1 MRVSLALQS
10 VRNAGPKGKNMGV
23 RRQGI
28 GLWAVVLFAWVG
40 AGHAQT
46 AVTPEDEYKKLIRV
60 SQDIQPLSENP
71 FGEQVSLYNGS
82 LSFVQTDVSLPGNG
96 PVLQV
101 SRSFRPV
108 DKKES
113 ATVDGGFADWD
124 LEIPRITTLA
134 ATQWLVAGSSP
145 RSRCSQ
151 FGLPP
156 TIAGQQGGADW
167 EPATWWSGYQLV
179 VPGEGS
185 QDLLRRA
192 AQNTLSPSMG
202 GSVFGIVTTHHWMIT
217 CGVATDDPV
226 GDPGGE
232 GFLAVTPDGTR
243 YWFTHLVYRWAAT
256 MERPMGTGP
265 LAWRAIG
272 VQPQIA
278 LEDRLIRR
286 QASMLVSR
294 IEDRF
299 GNSLTYSYNGAQL
312 TAITASDGRQ
322 VTLSYVSGTDRIG
335 TISVAPASGP
345 TRTWSYQYSTA
356 LTPLL
361 SQVTLPDGS
370 AWSYDLA
377 GLRNGETLLGEG
389 DCDNLG
395 ALSTNVPSGS
405 MVHPS
410 GLTGTFQITP
420 VVRGRSYVPRQCRKN
435 ADDSSYAHIPRA
447 YATLAIT
454 RKTFS
459 GAGLPTRSWNY
470 GYSPANA
477 SWLQDCTGGCTSTVW
492 TDVVD
497 PDGHATR
504 HTFSNRFD
512 ETEGQLQRVDRYSA
526 AIGTPVLRAEVD
538 QYAASDAGP
547 WPSVYGDNLQSRM
560 NAAVVGRQ
568 VPLNQRVIG
577 QDGDSYTWQAEAFN
591 AFAQV
596 TQTKQYNSI
605 AGQGLAQEQ
614 TAYRNDTALW
624 VLGLPLTVTHLA
636 TGEVESANTYDTSND
651 TLLTRARFGQT
662 LMSYTFNSAG
672 QLASFTDGNNH
683 TTTLGNYKRGIPQ
696 AIGYPD
702 GTSQAVAVDD
712 FGQIGAITDQAGHT
726 THYSYDPAGRITG
739 ISYPTGDEVAWLP
752 TTFTYDFVTS
762 AERGMA
768 ANHWRRT
775 TTTGNATAVTTFDA
789 MLRPVLSDSA
799 IGSVVQASTLSTYNA
814 NGQQVFSAYPSAMA
828 LTFALSPTV
837 DGSTTSYDALGH
849 VTQVAQD
856 SELGVLTR
864 RTAYLSGARQQ
875 VTDAK
880 GNLTTTSY
888 QVFDQPSYE
897 AVTQVQAPT
906 GITQTIARDGY
917 GNPLSITQS
926 GLYGTETNTV
936 IKTLIYD
943 SAHRLCRTTEPES
956 GSTVMDYDGAND
968 LAWSAAGLAI
978 TGSGC
983 GREQVAAAA
992 RTTRS
997 YDAMNRLLTLLPP
1010 AGTQSTSYTYDALG
1024 RPTTAVSGISRWSGT
1039 YNDRGMPT
1047 GESLQVTGQGRW
1059 SLGYAHDAYGHLN
1072 TLRYPNN
1079 ESVSYTPDALGR
1091 STQAGGYASSVTYF
1105 PDGKERSYTLGN
1117 GMTALRDENTRQLPS
1132 NLSYG
1137 PGASLRFSEDY
1148 HYDANGNL
1156 TSVVDLYNGQNDQ
1169 TLGYDALNR
1178 LIAASAPNA
1187 WGTQTYAYDALNNL
1201 RQNVNGGYTINMNLD
1216 ANNRLTSVT
1225 FGTTPFTTYQNDA
1238 RGNRSAMTY
1247 NGVTTPYSFDAK
1259 NQLLEVSGV
1268 ASYAYDAAGRRI
1280 MKTPAVGG
1288 AAAAIYSFY
1297 NQAGQLLYG
1306 CDAAT
1311 AQGTNYIHLNGK
1323 LIARHKGTITTYLL
1337 TDRLGSQHG
1346 LRDVVGVYRL
1356 AQAARRGH
1364 REQSRAQRT
1373 AGNRREAPV
1382 QPRAIHQGRPQHGPR
1397 AAVPAAGGGQCC
1409 LAVAQLARD
1418 RTLGRHDRFALA
1430 LGAHRAGGDDPR
1442 RLGQRCLRQ
1451 PFGQRLQGAE
1461 TDDRRQRRQRRHV
1474 VRQAAAQ
1481 PSHTVQRRSRLPA
1494 QRQHRLAGGAQ
1505 ARQQEVADLAAAAD
1519 DQHRHE
1525 YLTDRPADARPDR
1538 SRADGSVPACVHAP
1552 ATGRRRCG
1560 RRHRAVAGR
1569 DRPRHWP
1576 AGCPASPAP
1585 GRPAPARPGWPAC
1598 RRPGSAGRS
1607 RAPA

>member
-1 MRVSLALQS
+1 MKGKATSIDIAHLAGAWPPMTPWAIRAARVS
-10 VRNAGPKGKNMGV
+10 
-23 RRQGI
+23 
-28 GLWAVVLFAWVG
+28 
-40 AGHAQT
+40 
-46 AVTPEDEYKKLIRV
+46 
-60 SQDIQPLSENP
+60 
-71 FGEQVSLYNGS
+71 
-82 LSFVQTDVSLPGNG
+82 
-96 PVLQV
+96 
-101 SRSFRPV
+101 
-108 DKKES
+108 
-113 ATVDGGFADWD
+113 
-124 LEIPRITTLA
+124 
-134 ATQWLVAGSSP
+134 
-145 RSRCSQ
+145 C
-151 FGLPP
+151 
-156 TIAGQQGGADW
+156 
-167 EPATWWSGYQLV
+167 
-179 VPGEGS
+179 
-185 QDLLRRA
+185 
-192 AQNTLSPSMG
+192 
-202 GSVFGIVTTHHWMIT
+202 
-217 CGVATDDPV
+217 
-226 GDPGGE
+226 
-232 GFLAVTPDGTR
+232 AVTPDGTR

-997 YDAMNRLLTLLPP
+997 YDAMNRVLVVDYPSGDDASFAYDPRGNLSTSVSGLATWTYARNARGLLTRETLGIEGYVWPLNYGYDSYGKLATVTSISVPATSQRRHHYQLGKQCHGNQLRPRREGGRWSMGAGLLGSFHRHHDDGDRVGQLRLSGAGLQRQRLQRLRVEYCGDGDAP
-1010 AGTQSTSYTYDALG
+1010 AGQRAELERAGQQHQRQLYGELGHGDDSDQLHAAGAGQRRRLGHDPGRQHDQQGAQWQGQRHLRLSGAGLQRRRLRAVEWHPGHHGDAAPGGAGRSQPQHYRPIVQTRGACQLDGGDRRHQLPVGGDPSAGWRSHRLQRRVHVVEPADLCRRAGAVPGQGVQQRGLLGVQCLPKHHVALRVGPAAGQTGGDPGEGSGIEGAGADAMSRHARGWITLALCLLVGASPMAQAAAPVVAVRLVMTDVQGTPVMKKDLQGHILVRYDYRPYGAQQGGPVQAGPGYTGHVNDPQTGLVYMQQRYYDPDARFLSVDPIGPTPGNVFNFSRYTYA
-1024 RPTTAVSGISRWSGT
+1024 
-1039 YNDRGMPT
+1039 NDNPIANIDPT
-1047 GESLQVTGQGRW
+1047 GMASGDRDDICMGNMQCVSNTPRDEQRMKRISQQTKPSNVPFGGSESVAVIAGRVNGETSGMRNSLTESESLQSAQIKIATVRLNGILKWGKAVQAHA
-1059 SLGYAHDAYGHLN
+1059 SLAPPMMSGPGYK
-1072 TLRYPNN
+1072 
-1079 ESVSYTPDALGR
+1079 S
-1091 STQAGGYASSVTYF
+1091 
-1105 PDGKERSYTLGN
+1105 
-1117 GMTALRDENTRQLPS
+1117 ALRAVQTAIAEKMNGIDDTFGVDHS
-1132 NLSYG
+1132 KG
-1137 PGASLRFSEDY
+1137 GAL
-1148 HYDANGNL
+1148 
-1156 TSVVDLYNGQNDQ
+1156 LYNM
-1169 TLGYDALNR
+1169 R
-1178 LIAASAPNA
+1178 
-1187 WGTQTYAYDALNNL
+1187 
-1201 RQNVNGGYTINMNLD
+1201 
-1216 ANNRLTSVT
+1216 
-1225 FGTTPFTTYQNDA
+1225 TP
-1238 RGNRSAMTY
+1238 S
-1247 NGVTTPYSFDAK
+1247 
-1259 NQLLEVSGV
+1259 
-1268 ASYAYDAAGRRI
+1268 
-1280 MKTPAVGG
+1280 
-1288 AAAAIYSFY
+1288 
-1297 NQAGQLLYG
+1297 
-1306 CDAAT
+1306 
-1311 AQGTNYIHLNGK
+1311 
-1323 LIARHKGTITTYLL
+1323 
-1337 TDRLGSQHG
+1337 
-1346 LRDVVGVYRL
+1346 
-1356 AQAARRGH
+1356 QAA
-1364 REQSRAQRT
+1364 
-1373 AGNRREAPV
+1373 
-1382 QPRAIHQGRPQHGPR
+1382 
-1397 AAVPAAGGGQCC
+1397 
-1409 LAVAQLARD
+1409 
-1418 RTLGRHDRFALA
+1418 
-1430 LGAHRAGGDDPR
+1430 
-1442 RLGQRCLRQ
+1442 
-1451 PFGQRLQGAE
+1451 
-1461 TDDRRQRRQRRHV
+1461 DDR
-1474 VRQAAAQ
+1474 
-1481 PSHTVQRRSRLPA
+1481 PFWGFNSHTVSGP
-1494 QRQHRLAGGAQ
+1494 
-1505 ARQQEVADLAAAAD
+1505 
-1519 DQHRHE
+1519 
-1525 YLTDRPADARPDR
+1525 YI
-1538 SRADGSVPACVHAP
+1538 
-1552 ATGRRRCG
+1552 
-1560 RRHRAVAGR
+1560 
-1569 DRPRHWP
+1569 
-1576 AGCPASPAP
+1576 SPTIYTYIVTY
-1585 GRPAPARPGWPAC
+1585 GQ
-1598 RRPGSAGRS
+1598 
-1607 RAPA
+1607 